1 MLILGRKVGETIRI
15 NENVKVTILHI
26 SPTQIKLGIE
36 APDDV
41 RIFRSELLNNEQS
54 DDKAEE

>member
-36 APDDV
+36 APNDV

-54 DDKAEE
+54 DDKAEK